1 MLRSCQAEG
10 CNTLTL
16 GELCI
21 EHEPEA
27 EPRRFPRGRPY
38 RLKDREVTGEL
49 RRIDETWSLAG
60 QESSR
65 LSLPS

>member
-1 MLRSCQAEG
+1 MLRACQADG

-16 GELCI
+16 GELCL
-21 EHEPEA
+21 EHEPA
-27 EPRRFPRGRPY
+27 APPRRFPRGRPY
-38 RLKDREVTGEL
+38 RLKDREVTANL
-49 RRIDETWSLAG
+49 RRIQETWPLAG